1 MVDAVSVTCCLHSFL
16 ALLCLPFVGRTTI
29 EDESRCGRPL
39 GLAIASSTAPYDLL
53 IADSY
58 HGILVY
64 NLRTKELTTLLNTTI
79 PREGIPPMKLINSIA
94 LLSNGSIFFTDSS
107 NKFGRADVFLDILEG
122 ADNGKLMHYQPS
134 TGSLSVVLPDMAF
147 PNGVCLSPSED
158 FILIAETTQARI
170 IR

>member
-1 MVDAVSVTCCLHSFL
+1 MLFVIVTYLS
-16 ALLCLPFVGRTTI
+16 ADNAKQTLC
-29 EDESRCGRPL
+29 SRPL
-39 GLAIASSTAPYDLL
+39 GLAIASSTAPYDLH

-107 NKFGRADVFLDILEG
+107 GKFDRDDALLDMLEG
-122 ADNGKLMHYQPS
+122 AGNGKLMHYQPS
-134 TGSLSVVLPDMAF
+134 TESLSVVLPDMAF

-158 FILIAETTQARI
+158 FILVAETTRSRI